1 MLHNLK
7 NHAHRN
13 FAYENVFDEN
23 NNIDDKKIEKI
34 VEKEWNYFCKGICG
48 ICTLNNDVEAIIN
61 KEIAIKRLLYFIE
74 NKAGLIST
82 DQINELKKLNE
93 VFNKSTSLFAPY
105 QRESSSRGKYL
116 DSLLREFSLED
127 LIQKY

>member
-1 MLHNLK
+1 MHQDDTEGFKKEFKENMLHNLK

-34 VEKEWNYFCKGICG
+34 VEEEWNYFCKGIYG

-61 KEIAIKRLLYFIE
+61 KEIR
-74 NKAGLIST
+74 
-82 DQINELKKLNE
+82 
-93 VFNKSTSLFAPY
+93 
-105 QRESSSRGKYL
+105 
-116 DSLLREFSLED
+116 
-127 LIQKY
+127 